1 MELKQHFADWEWVN
15 LLSFI
20 AESGV
25 FNRANGKTAIYNA
38 KAANLFEVLIYA
50 SEKKEYER
58 AQAAVMERAS
68 KR

>member
-1 MELKQHFADWEWVN
+1 MELTRHFQDWEWIN

-25 FNRANGKTAIYNA
+25 FNRSNGKTAIYNA
-38 KAANLFEVLIYA
+38 KIASLFEVLIYA

-58 AQAAVMERAS
+58 AQAAVMERAQR
-68 KR
+68 K